1 MERKPT
7 VADVRREAPAQPEG
21 VERKLAAILAAD
33 VVGYSRLMA
42 VDEAGTHARLKALRR
57 DFIEPAIAA
66 RHGRIVK
73 LMGDGALVE
82 FASVV
87 DAVQCA
93 LEIQR
98 GVAERTAGVA
108 EGQRIRFRIGIN
120 LGDVIIE
127 GDDIYG
133 DGVNI
138 AARLEGLAEPGG
150 IVVSGTAL
158 DHAKNK
164 VEAGFRFLGR
174 QPVKNIPEPV
184 RAYRVL
190 LDPAAA
196 GTVVGEEGGGPA
208 RWRWLAVAA
217 ALLLIAA
224 GAGAVGWL
232 RPWERA
238 PGPRVSLA
246 LPDKPS
252 LAVLPFENLSDD
264 AEEEYFADG
273 LTDDLITDLS
283 KISGLFII
291 ARNSVFAYKDRAV
304 EVPEVARELGVRY
317 VLEGSVRRAGERV
330 RINAQLIDGTTGGHV
345 WAERY
350 DRDYADIFAVQD
362 QVLQEI
368 VGALSVQLTESEH
381 TQVTRLPTNSLQA
394 YDFYLRA
401 EQGLHNPA
409 GETGILRALEL
420 YQQALSLDADFAEAY
435 AGQAR
440 AALFLWTFTYDMSL
454 PGTVARHRLY
464 EAAGRAL
471 ALNPELQR
479 ARAVLA
485 EAQSVDGEHEA
496 AIDSARRAVEFGPSD
511 AEAHATLASVLAY
524 AGRPE
529 EAVEAAET
537 ALRLNPKPPASVL
550 MTAGLALFLDEQ
562 YDRAIE
568 ALEQARDLAPGL
580 NEPVQFLAMA
590 YAQAGRNEPA
600 KHEIEV
606 LLQRIP
612 SANVQFYRVMWAHHR
627 RPEDLARRLDG
638 LRKAGLPEWPYDYP
652 VRPEQR
658 LDGAQTSA
666 LTFGH
671 TWQGQHQSGEPFLL
685 QIGEDGT
692 TAYRNPNS
700 LRTGML
706 SLRDNRLCDLS
717 DDFLLGRAN
726 CGYLYHDRSSV
737 DGTKYEY
744 VYVNA
749 FSLMHFSVAD

>member
-1 MERKPT
+1 M
-7 VADVRREAPAQPEG
+7 ARR
-21 VERKLAAILAAD
+21 LAAILAAD
-33 VVGYSRLMA
+33 VVSYSRMMA
-42 VDEAGTHARLKALRR
+42 ADEQGTHARLKALRQ
-57 DFIEPAIAA
+57 DFIEPKI
-66 RHGRIVK
+66 REHHGRVVK

-93 LEIQR
+93 VEIQR
-98 GVAERTAGVA
+98 DMSQRNDGLADD
-108 EGQRIRFRIGIN
+108 QRIRFRIGIN
-120 LGDVIIE
+120 LGDIIIE
-127 GDDIYG
+127 DDDIYG

-138 AARLEGLAEPGG
+138 AARLEALAEPGG
-150 IVVSGTAL
+150 IVIAGTAF

-190 LDPAAA
+190 LDPSAA
-196 GTVVGEEGGGPA
+196 GTILGEESVRPA
-208 RWRWLAVAA
+208 SWRVMATAAAVLVAVAS
-217 ALLLIAA
+217 
-224 GAGAVGWL
+224 AGAVGWL
-232 RPWERA
+232 RPWERTPEPSGA
-238 PGPRVSLA
+238 LA
-246 LPDKPS
+246 GKPS
-252 LAVLPFENLSDD
+252 IAVLPFHNLS
-264 AEEEYFADG
+264 ANPEEEYFADG

-291 ARNSVFAYKDRAV
+291 ARDSAFAYKDQPLQVR
-304 EVPEVARELGVRY
+304 EVVRELGVRY

-362 QVLQEI
+362 QVIGEI
-368 VGALSVQLTESEH
+368 VGALSVQLTEAEQ
-381 TQVTRLPTNSLQA
+381 TQVNRLPTHNLEA
-394 YDFYLRA
+394 YDYYLRA
-401 EQGLHNPA
+401 EQEMHRPA
-409 GETGILRALEL
+409 GEGGLFRAFEL
-420 YQQALSLDADFAEAY
+420 YQNAISLDGEFADAH

-440 AALFLWTFTYDMSL
+440 AALILWMFTYDVSL
-454 PGTVARHRLY
+454 PGTVARQRLY

-471 ALNPELQR
+471 ALNPELPR

-496 AIDSARRAVEFGPSD
+496 AIESARLAVAFGPSD

-524 AGRPE
+524 AGQPKQ
-529 EAVEAAET
+529 AVEAAET
-537 ALRLNPKPPASVL
+537 ALRLNPRPPASVL
-550 MTAGLALFLDEQ
+550 LTAGLALFLDEQ

-580 NEPVQFLAMA
+580 NEPIQFLAMA
-590 YAQAGRNEPA
+590 YGLAGRPEQA
-600 KHEIEV
+600 KHAVEV
-606 LLQRIP
+606 FLQRVP
-612 SANVQFYRVMWAHHR
+612 SASVQFTRVMWAHHR
-627 RPEDLARRLDG
+627 RPQDLARRLDG

-652 VRPEQR
+652 DRPEQR
-658 LDGAQTSA
+658 LDGDRVLA

-671 TWQGQHQSGEPFLL
+671 MWQGQHSSGEPFLL

-692 TAYRNPNS
+692 TAYRSPSS
-700 LRTGML
+700 LSTGML

-717 DDFLLGRAN
+717 GDFLLGRPN
-726 CGYLYHDRSSV
+726 CGYLYHDPSSI
-737 DGTKYEY
+737 DGTTYEY

-749 FSLMHFSVAD
+749 FALMHFSVAD

>member
-1 MERKPT
+1 M
-7 VADVRREAPAQPEG
+7 
-21 VERKLAAILAAD
+21 
-33 VVGYSRLMA
+33 MA
-42 VDEAGTHARLKALRR
+42 TDEAATHARLKALRR

-66 RHGRIVK
+66 HHGRIVK

-93 LEIQR
+93 ALIQR
-98 GVAERTAGVA
+98 GVAERNAGVSDD
-108 EGQRIRFRIGIN
+108 QRIEFRIGVN

-150 IVVSGTAL
+150 IVISGTAF

-164 VEAGFRFLGR
+164 AEAGFRFLGR

-196 GTVVGEEGGGPA
+196 GTIVGEESGKPS
-208 RWRWLAVAA
+208 RSRLTAA
-217 ALLLIAA
+217 AAAVLLIAA

-238 PGPRVSLA
+238 LEPSTILP

-252 LAVLPFENLSDD
+252 VAVLPFENLSDN

-291 ARNSVFAYKDRAV
+291 ARNSVFAYKNQTVDIS
-304 EVPEVARELGVRY
+304 EVARELGVRY

-330 RINAQLIDGTTGGHV
+330 RINAQLIDGTSGGHV

-362 QVLQEI
+362 QVIEEI
-368 VGALSVQLTESEH
+368 VGALSVQLTEAEQ
-381 TQVTRLPTNSLQA
+381 TQVTRLPTQSLEA
-394 YDFYLRA
+394 YDYYLRA
-401 EQGLHNPA
+401 EQGLRSPA
-409 GETGILRALEL
+409 GETGLLRALEL
-420 YQQALSLDADFAEAY
+420 YQKALSLDDEFAEAY

-440 AALFLWTFTYDMSL
+440 SALFLWTYSYDMIL
-454 PGTVARHRLY
+454 PGTVARQRLY
-464 EAAGRAL
+464 GAAGRAL
-471 ALNPELQR
+471 ALNPELPR

-496 AIDSARRAVEFGPSD
+496 AIDSARLAVEFGPSD

-529 EAVEAAET
+529 QAVEAAET
-537 ALRLNPKPPASVL
+537 ALRLDPRPPATMLLTV
-550 MTAGLALFLDEQ
+550 GLALFLDGR

-568 ALEQARDLAPGL
+568 ALEHARDLTPAL
-580 NEPVQFLAMA
+580 HEPIGFLAMT
-590 YAQAGRNEPA
+590 YAQAGRSEPA
-600 KHEIEV
+600 KREAEE

-612 SANVQFYRVMWAHHR
+612 SASVQFYRVMYAHHR
-627 RPEDLARRLDG
+627 RSEDLARRLDG
-638 LRKAGLPEWPYDYP
+638 LRKAGLPEWPYGYP
-652 VRPEQR
+652 GRPEQR
-658 LDGAQTSA
+658 LDSA
-666 LTFGH
+666 DARDLTFGH

-685 QIGEDGT
+685 QIGEDGA

-700 LRTGML
+700 MRTGRV
-706 SLRDNRLCDLS
+706 SLQDNRVCDLS
-717 DDFLLGRAN
+717 GDFLLGRAN
-726 CGYLYHDRSSV
+726 CGYLYHDPSNV
-737 DGTKYEY
+737 DGTEYEY
-744 VYVNA
+744 VYVNT
-749 FSLMHFSVAD
+749 FSLMRFSIVD